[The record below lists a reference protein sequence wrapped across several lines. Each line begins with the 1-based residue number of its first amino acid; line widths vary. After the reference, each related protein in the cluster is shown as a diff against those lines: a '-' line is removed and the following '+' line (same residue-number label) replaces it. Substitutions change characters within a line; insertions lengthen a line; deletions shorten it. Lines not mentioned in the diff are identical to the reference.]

1 MRKLIVLSTLL
12 APAAASAGG
21 YVIPQVNA
29 RDLALS
35 SAATADQVGP
45 EALFLNT
52 AELAGLD
59 GLSLSLSG
67 EILANRTS
75 WSDANLGSSSLIPQY
90 NTPPSGEISYG
101 HHINHD
107 MALGAA
113 IGVDVP
119 AGGSLV
125 WPNGWQGQEAIQTVK
140 QQIFRIGGGIGFQP
154 VPWIKVGASYLR
166 YQATEELHQSLNYLD
181 HEGDGGIGLNGG
193 ANAFGLGIGIHVPT
207 IPLTIGAQYSS
218 TGSLGLDGDAHFTN
232 VPPAFT
238 TLIHDQK
245 VHEDLKIPN
254 TFNIGAAYAV
264 QPNVTLMAAYS
275 WEGWDVYHTDTF
287 VGSDGFKVV
296 VPRNYRNAHVYRGA
310 LEWQLSGLPQLTM
323 RFGGLRSVSSQSRD
337 TLSPSLTDGNSWA
350 GSIGAGFN
358 VVPSFRIDFGY
369 QHAWFDVVTATGAEA
384 FPGSYSTHVDIF
396 SLGFTY
402 RSDVG
407 MAPSNG
413 APAPARTQSPFETPD
428 PN

>member
-1 MRKLIVLSTLL
+1 MRKLILPSTLL
-12 APAAASAGG
+12 VLWASAAASAGG
-21 YVIPQVNA
+21 YFIPQVNA

-45 EALFLNT
+45 EALFLNV

-59 GLSLSLSG
+59 GLSISLSG
-67 EILANRTS
+67 EVLANRTT
-75 WSDANLGSSSLIPQY
+75 WSDPNLGSSSLIPQY

-101 HHINHD
+101 RHINHD
-107 MALGAA
+107 MAFGAA

-125 WPNGWQGQEAIQTVK
+125 WPNGWQGQESIQSVS
-140 QQIFRIGGGIGFQP
+140 QQIFRIGGGVGFQP
-154 VPWIKVGASYLR
+154 VPWIKIGASYLR
-166 YQATEELHQSLNYLD
+166 YQATEELHQSLNFLD
-181 HEGDGGIGLNGG
+181 HYGDGGIGLSGG
-193 ANAFGLGIGIHVPT
+193 ANSFGLGIGIHVPT
-207 IPLTIGAQYSS
+207 IPLSIGAQYTHSGGLS
-218 TGSLGLDGDAHFTN
+218 LDGDAHFTN
-232 VPPAFT
+232 VPPSFT
-238 TLIHDQK
+238 TLLHDQK
-245 VHEDLKIPN
+245 VHEDLTVPN
-254 TFNIGAAYAV
+254 TLSVGAAYAV

-275 WEGWDVYHTDTF
+275 WERWSVYQSDTF
-287 VGSDGFKVV
+287 VGADGFTVV
-296 VPRNYRNAHVYRGA
+296 VPRNYRNAHVYRSA

-323 RFGGLRSVSSQSRD
+323 RFGALRSVSSQSRD

-358 VVPSFRIDFGY
+358 VAPTFRIDFGY
-369 QHAWFDVVTATGAEA
+369 QHAWFDVVTATGADA

-407 MAPSNG
+407 MAATATAPVSSAPDG
-413 APAPARTQSPFETPD
+413 AGY
-428 PN
+428 